1 MKNTLYIIILVC
13 LAIVPAYAQNAP
25 SQNNNASDETASIL
39 LHDYADRVNGLL
51 RDVHANLQQISER
64 MESGSLTAQ
73 QEQQLKLDATRAMIA
88 RLETLS
94 AVYDHKIPSVT
105 RSCERCALEFG
116 VPNDETMQVMRSRLT
131 VNVRD
136 LESIATR
143 TAGQ

>member
-25 SQNNNASDETASIL
+25 SQNNDASDETASIL

-73 QEQQLKLDATRAMIA
+73 QE
-88 RLETLS
+88 
-94 AVYDHKIPSVT
+94 
-105 RSCERCALEFG
+105 
-116 VPNDETMQVMRSRLT
+116 
-131 VNVRD
+131 
-136 LESIATR
+136 
-143 TAGQ
+143 